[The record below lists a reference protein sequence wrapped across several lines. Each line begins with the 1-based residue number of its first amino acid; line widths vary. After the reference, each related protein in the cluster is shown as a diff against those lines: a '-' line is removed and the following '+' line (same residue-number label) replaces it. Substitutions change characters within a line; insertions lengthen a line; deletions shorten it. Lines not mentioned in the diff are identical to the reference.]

1 MKKLITLSI
10 CLLLIAAYAYSNGT
24 EESEK
29 KATLQVILNQTWNK
43 PSFEPGLREY
53 EEANPNI
60 TIDLQVIPD
69 EQFSSLLKTRIAT
82 KQYPDVYLD
91 NFGQISQLY
100 KVPELLV
107 DLGNESWVNRLLST
121 DGVKVDGK
129 IYGLPMNGTPSVQG
143 FVYNKDVFEN
153 VGVEVPTSYE
163 EFVAVC
169 EKIKAAGIA
178 PIAVTAKDNWTI
190 GMWIIEIMPQVVM
203 EKANIWTDLNTGAVR
218 YNEIPEFAMA
228 ISRMKELVLDKGFAN
243 KDFLSTTYDMGNTM
257 VAKGEA
263 AMVVQGDW
271 ACADIAKNFP
281 DANVGM
287 FPFPIVSNPRFT
299 SGFTPAF
306 TILKESK
313 NVSEAK
319 ALLEFLASPEQMKN
333 IANDWGYVPAVTDV
347 QVVLNPWIQDVVDN
361 YISKGQSPIPEM
373 GVTSIISIGELAKN
387 ATNMLTG
394 SMSSDEVMTEW
405 QIYFEE
411 QATIRKLPGW
421 N

>member
-1 MKKLITLSI
+1 MKKLITFSV
-10 CLLLIAAYAYSNGT
+10 CLLLIATLAYSSGA
-24 EESEK
+24 EENEK
-29 KATLQVILNQTWNK
+29 ETTLQVVLNQTWNK

-69 EQFSSLLKTRIAT
+69 EQFTSLIKTRIAT
-82 KQYPDVYLD
+82 EQYPDVYLD

-100 KVPELLV
+100 KVPDLLV
-107 DLGNESWVNRLLST
+107 DLGNEPWISRLLST

-129 IYGLPMNGTPSVQG
+129 IYGLPMNGTPSVEG
-143 FVYNKDVFEN
+143 FVYNKSVFEE
-153 VGVEVPTSYE
+153 VGVDVPTSYE
-163 EFVAVC
+163 EFITVC

-190 GMWIIEIMPQVVM
+190 GMWIIEIMPLVVM
-203 EKANIWTDLNTGAVR
+203 EKANIWDDLNTGAIR
-218 YNEIPEFAMA
+218 YNEIPEFTMA
-228 ISRMKELVLDKGFAN
+228 ISRMKELILDKGFAN
-243 KDFLSTTYDMGNTM
+243 KDFLATTYDMGNDM
-257 VAKGEA
+257 VARGEA

-271 ACADIAKNFP
+271 ACADIAKNYP
-281 DANVGM
+281 EANIGM

-299 SGFTPAF
+299 AGFTPAF
-306 TILKESK
+306 TILKESE
-313 NVSEAK
+313 NVEEAK

-333 IANDWGYVPAVTDV
+333 VATDWGYVPAVTDV
-347 QVVLNPWIQDVVDN
+347 QVELNPWIQDVVDN

-394 SMSSDEVMTEW
+394 SMSPIEVMTEW